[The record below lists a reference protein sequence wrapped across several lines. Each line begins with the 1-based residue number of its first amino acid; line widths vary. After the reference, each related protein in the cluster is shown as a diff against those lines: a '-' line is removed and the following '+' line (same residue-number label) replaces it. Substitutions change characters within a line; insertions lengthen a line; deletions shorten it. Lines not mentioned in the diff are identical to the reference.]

1 MTLLTNRIL
10 IIDPK
15 VDFAQELVLLFTA
28 KGYDVEVC
36 KGLIDC
42 IQRIKNVKFN
52 CVLMN
57 TKLPE
62 ILGPEAVPVLKAIDP
77 SLKIIMMAD
86 ENTMD
91 MEKAVRKQDVF
102 YYYLKSF
109 DRTELEQAVSEVCKC
124 SSKVSKPVH

>member
-15 VDFAQELVLLFTA
+15 TDFAQELAVLLSR
-28 KGYDVEVC
+28 KGYDVEMC
-36 KGLIDC
+36 KGLIDA

-62 ILGPEAVPVLKAIDP
+62 IMGSEAVPVLKAIDP
-77 SLKIIMMAD
+77 ALKIIMMAD
-86 ENTMD
+86 ENTMEI
-91 MEKAVRKQDVF
+91 EKEVRKQDVF
-102 YYYLKSF
+102 YYYIKSF
-109 DRTELEQAVSEVCKC
+109 DRTELELAVSEICKQTAQP
-124 SSKVSKPVH
+124 KKP

>member
-15 VDFAQELVLLFTA
+15 ADFAQELAGLLSR
-28 KGYDVEVC
+28 KGYDVEMC
-36 KGLIDC
+36 KGLIDA

-62 ILGPEAVPVLKAIDP
+62 IMGSEAVPVLKAIDP
-77 SLKIIMMAD
+77 ALKIIMMAD
-86 ENTMD
+86 ENTMEI
-91 MEKAVRKQDVF
+91 EKEVRKQDVF
-102 YYYLKSF
+102 YYYIKSF
-109 DRTELEQAVSEVCKC
+109 DRTELELAVSEICKQTAQP
-124 SSKVSKPVH
+124 KKP